1 MEITFMD
8 MAREGL
14 RPIVRALGSGRP
26 GAEDSRF
33 ADRGRNFEARGHDGI
48 GTPIDDFDAAVGR
61 LYDFQV

>member
-8 MAREGL
+8 MARESL
-14 RPIVRALGSGRP
+14 RPIVRALGAGRP

-48 GTPIDDFDAAVGR
+48 GTPIDDIDAAIGR
-61 LYDFQV
+61 RFDFQI